1 VNRPGRAGLAG
12 AALLATAAGAVAGVA
27 AERVL
32 VGRPLRRRPGTGRLG
47 LGQLRGDPV
56 VVTADDGV
64 ELYVE
69 VDEPRATGRWGT
81 LTVVFVHGYALNQD
95 SFHFQRAALRG
106 QARLVFYDQRSHG
119 RSGRGPSDSA
129 SIGQLGRDLKAVLDV
144 VAPEGPVVLVG
155 HSMGGMTVMALAEE
169 YPALFGERV
178 VGAALISTTAGE
190 LSEVT
195 LGVPAAV
202 SRVARRLAPT
212 LVTVLGRNPVLVE
225 RGRQASTDLAVLVAR
240 FYGFASEVP
249 AEVVE
254 FSLEMINATP
264 IDVLADFY
272 PSLDGHEAM
281 AALAEL
287 HQVETLLLVG
297 AQDLLTPPEHS
308 RRMLRVL
315 PGAELVELDP
325 GGHLVILEH
334 PDDVNGHLFDLFDRA
349 VRLARPD
356 ASA

>member
-1 VNRPGRAGLAG
+1 MNVAGRAGLAG
-12 AALLATAAGAVAGVA
+12 AALLATAAGAAAGVA

-32 VGRPLRRRPGTGRLG
+32 VGRPVRRRPGIGRLG
-47 LGQLRGDPV
+47 LGQLRGDHV
-56 VVTADDGV
+56 LVTADDGV
-64 ELYVE
+64 QLYVE
-69 VDEPRATGRWGT
+69 VDEPRARGRWSD

-106 QARLVFYDQRSHG
+106 QARLVFYDHRSHG
-119 RSGRGPSDSA
+119 RSGRGPSSGA
-129 SIGQLGRDLKAVLDV
+129 TIGQLGRDLMAVLHA
-144 VAPEGPVVLVG
+144 VAPDGPVVLVG

-169 YPALFGERV
+169 YPALFGDRV
-178 VGAALISTTAGE
+178 VGAALMSTTAGE

-195 LGVPAAV
+195 LGIPAAV
-202 SRVARRLAPT
+202 TRMARRLAPT
-212 LVTVLGRNPVLVE
+212 LVTVLGRNPMLVE
-225 RGRQASTDLAVLVAR
+225 RGRQVSTDLAVLVAR

-264 IDVLADFY
+264 LDVLADFY

-281 AALAEL
+281 DALGVL
-287 HQVETLLLVG
+287 NQVETLVLVG
-297 AQDLLTPPEHS
+297 SQDLLTPPEHS
-308 RRMLRVL
+308 RRMLRAV

-349 VRLARPD
+349 ARLAR
-356 ASA
+356 SAAPA